1 MSKLHDARKLP
12 IFIHS
17 QIDDMTDLTPN
28 AMRVYMHLARR
39 ADKNGVAWPSYKS
52 IGDHCFKSVSDNPAT
67 RKSFARKAI
76 DDLVAAGLIERRAR
90 KDEDGSHSSNDY
102 ILLDPMSID
111 TPMLNK
117 HTPMPIDTPL
127 CLISTK
133 DTPSEDTPIE
143 GEREGERGA
152 ALAPAHHPAVQ
163 VFREVWQRY
172 PSKAQ
177 MPIIAQAVEDM
188 DGWRAA
194 CQAWA
199 SAGYKPTN
207 VTGML
212 DWYAHPEKYLT
223 PYQAHT
229 NGYPTKAE
237 QNDAVFARMRE
248 RIGNGG
254 RVNSTGNYV
263 QQLPE
268 RTSEREVD
276 RQLPAP
282 PVQRSGRRAASGV

>member
-39 ADKNGVAWPSYKS
+39 ADKSGVAWPSYKS

-102 ILLDPMSID
+102 ILLDPMPID

-133 DTPSEDTPIE
+133 DTPSENTPIE
-143 GEREGERGA
+143 GEGDRGA
-152 ALAPAHHPAVQ
+152 ALAAATQVSPQQELFGAVCEAVGWDYRTLTKEDQGQ
-163 VFREVWQRY
+163 V
-172 PSKAQ
+172 AQ
-177 MPIIAQAVEDM
+177 TCGIL
-188 DGWRAA
+188 GK
-194 CQAWA
+194 
-199 SAGYKPTN
+199 AGYAAGDVATFMQTVWFKDWRWQKNQALPTIKQ
-207 VTGML
+207 L
-212 DWYAHPEKYLT
+212 RQE
-223 PYQAHT
+223 
-229 NGYPTKAE
+229 
-237 QNDAVFARMRE
+237 
-248 RIGNGG
+248 IGKI
-254 RVNSTGNYV
+254 RSTV
-263 QQLPE
+263 
-268 RTSEREVD
+268 
-276 RQLPAP
+276 PAAAP
-282 PVQRSGRRAASGV
+282 ASVGKNLQGVADYINRQRSAS